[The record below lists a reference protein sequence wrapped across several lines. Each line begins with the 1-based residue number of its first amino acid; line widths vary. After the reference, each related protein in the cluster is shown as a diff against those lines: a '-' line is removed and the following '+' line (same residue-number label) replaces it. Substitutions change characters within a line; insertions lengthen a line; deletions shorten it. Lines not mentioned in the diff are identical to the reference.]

1 MHIVIAPF
9 QIKDSHRE
17 HFIEE
22 MIEDARGS
30 LENEPGC
37 LRFDIIQ
44 DPEDPNRIW
53 LYEIY
58 RDKQAFQQHI
68 ETPHFK
74 KWRDTVQDWQEDRPM
89 SPVIGGSRI
98 WPPDTKS

>member
-1 MHIVIAPF
+1 MYIVIAPF
-9 QIKDSHRE
+9 QIKDCHRE
-17 HFIEE
+17 NFIEE

-37 LRFDIIQ
+37 VRFDIIQ

-58 RDKQAFQQHI
+58 RDKQAFQEHI

-74 KWRDTVQDWQEDRPM
+74 KWRDAVQDWQEDRPM
-89 SPVIGGSRI
+89 NPVIGGSHI
-98 WPPDTKS
+98 WPPDTKC